1 MSILKNNDTF
11 AGSYVVRFF
20 IKEGSCAE
28 TYRVCDIREQ
38 PFFLKIFDLDCIP
51 AARLTKGGLPFEVE
65 MCGRLEHPSLV
76 ACRRTG
82 IESIGDKRYA
92 YLITDYIQGG
102 LLAEL
107 LSREHRL
114 PVTQAIELATRV
126 LEGLKYLHNQDE
138 TLIHNDITARNI
150 MYDCVDDALLRPRII
165 DMGHL
170 SHPVMG
176 RPDFQTSDLE
186 LCYRAPETFVG
197 IYSKL
202 SDLFSVGVLL
212 YEMIYGCPPWS
223 CDASKSPSEAREE
236 LREVRKAGLGFPEEE
251 PEGMTE
257 QLYKVLQ
264 RALALTDRDRFGS
277 ADEFIRALQGEEV
290 KMPPPRREPVEPT
303 ASNGGLTTNGEQS
316 GGDAVSP
323 MPLYL
328 IC

>member
-20 IKEGSCAE
+20 VKEGSCAE

-38 PFFLKIFDLDCIP
+38 PFFLKIFDLERIP
-51 AARLTKGGLPFEVE
+51 AARLTKGGMPFEVE
-65 MCGRLEHPSLV
+65 MCARLEHPSLV

-114 PVTQAIELATRV
+114 PVAQAVELTIRV
-126 LEGLKYLHNQDE
+126 LEGLSYLHGQAE

-150 MYDCVDDALLRPRII
+150 MYDCVGDALLRPRII

-186 LCYRAPETFVG
+186 LCYRAPETFIG

-212 YEMIYGCPPWS
+212 YEMIYGWS
-223 CDASKSPSEAREE
+223 AVE
-236 LREVRKAGLGFPEEE
+236 LRCVEIALG
-251 PEGMTE
+251 GAR
-257 QLYKVLQ
+257 
-264 RALALTDRDRFGS
+264 RAA
-277 ADEFIRALQGEEV
+277 
-290 KMPPPRREPVEPT
+290 
-303 ASNGGLTTNGEQS
+303 
-316 GGDAVSP
+316 
-323 MPLYL
+323 
-328 IC
+328 